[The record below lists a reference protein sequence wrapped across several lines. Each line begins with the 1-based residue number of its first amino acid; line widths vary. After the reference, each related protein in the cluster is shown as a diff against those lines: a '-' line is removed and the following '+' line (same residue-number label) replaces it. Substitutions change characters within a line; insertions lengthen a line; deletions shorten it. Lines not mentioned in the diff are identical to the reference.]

1 MKRSTK
7 NSAFVRAI
15 CMIGMILLLLSLL
28 ACTKNGGIPDGI
40 YSCIEADTGEMYT
53 FSGTKVT
60 VTLFIMGNVTEHH
73 IGRYSVEDGMITME
87 FPTDPYGIYSGSFAF
102 TLSEDGTTLTIG
114 DDVFVLET
122 VGETT

>member
-1 MKRSTK
+1 MH
-7 NSAFVRAI
+7 SAKKFTLVRVL
-15 CMIGMILLLLSLL
+15 CMVITALILISLLS
-28 ACTKNGGIPDGI
+28 CTKNGGVPDGI
-40 YSCIEADTGEMYT
+40 YSCVVADTGEVYT
-53 FSGTKVT
+53 FSGTEVT

-73 IGRYSVEDGMITME
+73 TGRYSVEEGIITME

-114 DDVFVLET
+114 DDVFSLET